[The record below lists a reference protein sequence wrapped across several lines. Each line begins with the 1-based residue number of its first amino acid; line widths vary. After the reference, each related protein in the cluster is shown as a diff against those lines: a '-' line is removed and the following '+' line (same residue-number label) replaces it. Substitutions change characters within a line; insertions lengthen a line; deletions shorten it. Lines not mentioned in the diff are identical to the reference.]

1 MSKMNKKYSTLRI
14 HMHRYDKRIKKK
26 YEEKSHRKYNNVISF
41 FVTRVNNSNE
51 KSFVTKKR

>member
-26 YEEKSHRKYNNVISF
+26 YEEKSHRKYDNVISI
-41 FVTRVNNSNE
+41 FVIRFNHSNE
-51 KSFVTKKR
+51 RSFVTKKR